1 MKKSETAELNF
12 QLQARTEL
20 ERNYKDTV
28 FVTVF
33 HEKEKLIELY
43 NAIFDTDYDENTA
56 IDIVTIKDVL
66 FRTLK
71 NDVSFVLDKRFVVL
85 VEHQSTINGN
95 LPLRDLLYMST
106 VLKRMINTKQLYRE
120 KILRIPRPAFIVLY
134 NGPEDLPEY
143 QELRLSDAYLGDKE
157 ETEEDA
163 LQLIV
168 KVYNINTGKNAEIL
182 KKCETLRQYS
192 RFVEIVRSYG
202 HIDQLTSAVMVQ
214 IMDQCQEENVL
225 TEFMEHYGA
234 ELIEMLFKELTREE
248 DLEISRLDGYDVGQ
262 KDGFT
267 KGEKSGFT
275 KGETAGLAK
284 GRSEGA
290 AQKQQE
296 IAEAGQHLA
305 LARRV
310 LVVTDD
316 GVPTQYARRVLDACE
331 AAHGVG
337 VLVTLPQGEASKTL
351 ANFEMLCRVM
361 LLEEVFDQ
369 YGNANCVTWS
379 LRSLTYFKMLHGL

>member
-43 NAIFDTDYDENTA
+43 NAIFDTDYDENTT

-106 VLKRMINTKQLYRE
+106 VLKRMIDTKQLYRE
-120 KILRIPRPAFIVLY
+120 KTLRIPRPAFIVLY

-168 KVYNINTGKNAEIL
+168 RVYNINSEKNAEIL

-202 HIDQLTSAVMVQ
+202 HIDQLTSAAMVQ
-214 IMDQCQEENVL
+214 IMAQCQEENVL
-225 TEFMEHYGA
+225 TEFMVHYGT

-248 DLEISRLDGYDVGQ
+248 DLEISRLDGYDAGV
-262 KDGFT
+262 KDGEKSGFT

-275 KGETAGLAK
+275 KGEQSGFTKGEKSGERKAALDIAK
-284 GRSEGA
+284 GMKRKNLDSSVITELTGLSL
-290 AQKQQE
+290 
-296 IAEAGQHLA
+296 AE
-305 LARRV
+305 V
-310 LVVTDD
+310 
-316 GVPTQYARRVLDACE
+316 E
-331 AAHGVG
+331 
-337 VLVTLPQGEASKTL
+337 
-351 ANFEMLCRVM
+351 
-361 LLEEVFDQ
+361 
-369 YGNANCVTWS
+369 S
-379 LRSLTYFKMLHGL
+379 L